1 MSRRNKYDR
10 KDSLE
15 IGESA
20 QFKFKELAEAK
31 GWKVTPANEQQD
43 IHEHWD
49 FFIEKD
55 GEQSR
60 VDVKAM
66 KRIRRSDPYP
76 QDKLVWIELHGVR
89 DYDEGWLY
97 GGGADHIAFE
107 TKQGFIIV
115 KRQDLIELLEKT
127 VDFKDQVSSP
137 AKALYKIYQRP
148 GRPDKITMIETRK
161 LLELRY
167 AFWIQRTL

>member
-1 MSRRNKYDR
+1 
-10 KDSLE
+10 LE

-31 GWKVTPANEQQD
+31 GWKVTPANKQQD

-97 GGGADHIAFE
+97 GGEPTI
-107 TKQGFIIV
+107 
-115 KRQDLIELLEKT
+115 
-127 VDFKDQVSSP
+127 
-137 AKALYKIYQRP
+137 
-148 GRPDKITMIETRK
+148 
-161 LLELRY
+161 
-167 AFWIQRTL
+167 